1 MADQKSTVMKTQTYL
16 KTLGFYNPPLSV
28 DGGWGNGSIKALDD
42 LIKSTIDPNKPL
54 GVNKLAWGTKLTG
67 PEALRV
73 KKMVNNLRWPAAAI
87 QWLMGSM
94 AFESARTFSPAI
106 QNSIKAT
113 GLIQI
118 IPATAIVYFYTAAQI
133 SAMTA
138 DQKKA
143 AGLDA
148 VNRLAKMTVLE
159 QLEYVE
165 KYFTPYA
172 GKVNSIAD
180 LYMSILWPAA
190 VGKPDNF
197 VLWTKEKQ
205 PTAYSQNAGLDMNL
219 DGMITKAEC
228 AHIVVNHM
236 VEGFIGNN
244 VKQY

>member
-1 MADQKSTVMKTQTYL
+1 MADQKSTVMKTQTWL
-16 KTLGFYNPPLSV
+16 KTLGFYTLSV
-28 DGGWGNGSIKALDD
+28 DGLWGNGSIKALDD
-42 LIKSTIDPNKPL
+42 LIKSTMDPSKPL
-54 GVNKLAWGTKLTG
+54 GVNKLAWGVKFSTA
-67 PEALRV
+67 EAMRL
-73 KKMVNNLRWPAAAI
+73 KKMINNLRWPAAAI
-87 QWLMGSM
+87 QWFMGAS
-94 AFESARTFSPAI
+94 AFETMRTFSPSI

-113 GLIQI
+113 GLIQF

-133 SAMTA
+133 KDMTA

-159 QLEYVE
+159 QLDYVE

-172 GKVNSIAD
+172 GKVNSVAS
-180 LYMSILWPAA
+180 LYMCILWPVAA
-190 VGKPDNF
+190 DKPDNF

-219 DGMITKAEC
+219 DGSVTKAEC
-228 AHIVVNHM
+228 AHIVVNHL